1 MGQSPLIANVTKV
14 IAYGVVGGLSSV
26 ASGGKFK
33 HGFMSVGFAQAFSA
47 KAGKWFPG
55 ESGRSARI
63 IAGAIIGGMSSK
75 LGGGKFA
82 NGAIS
87 AAFVHLFNHEMT
99 ANKGSIPISDAEREY
114 AAKGERFGFWMS
126 RFLKGD
132 PFAPTG
138 LMVATNDGL
147 AAWGAN
153 SIGMA
158 FNSFSHEKLTAL
170 GVDLMRTYVK
180 YVDADYLDMNAGNW
194 RGVLSNDQITQWHH
208 EVFPR
213 NDIPKYAYPG
223 IYIPNRYD
231 SFICKG
237 GCDGY
242 SP

>member
-1 MGQSPLIANVTKV
+1 ASFLGAFV
-14 IAYGVVGGLSSV
+14 GHVVGGPMKAMIKGKDAAAV
-26 ASGGKFK
+26 AARTVSAAIVGG
-33 HGFMSVGFAQAFSA
+33 VSA
-47 KAGKWFPG
+47 VA
-55 ESGRSARI
+55 
-63 IAGAIIGGMSSK
+63 
-75 LGGGKFA
+75 GGGKFA
-82 NGAIS
+82 NGAVS
-87 AAFVHLFNHEMT
+87 AAFTHLFNNEMT
-99 ANKGSIPISDAEREY
+99 ANKGSIQISDAEREY

-208 EVFPR
+208 EVFPK
-213 NDIPKYAYPG
+213 NNIPKYAYPG
-223 IYIPNRYD
+223 TYILNRYD